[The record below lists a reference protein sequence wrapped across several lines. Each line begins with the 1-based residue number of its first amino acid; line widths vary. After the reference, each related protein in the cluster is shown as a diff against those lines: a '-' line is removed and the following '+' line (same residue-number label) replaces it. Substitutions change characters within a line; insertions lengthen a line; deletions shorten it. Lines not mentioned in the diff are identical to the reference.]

1 MQVTGNS
8 SLDMILM
15 RVNGAK
21 DDMSSK
27 SKNYRDAMEAMH
39 QMAMEG
45 LQMLMGIAQVVMKVL
60 GTISG

>member
-1 MQVTGNS
+1 MQVTGNNA
-8 SLDMILM
+8 LDMILM
-15 RVNGAK
+15 RVNSAK
-21 DDMSSK
+21 DDAAQMSK
-27 SKNYRDAMEAMH
+27 SYRDAMEAMH